1 MQETE
6 NDILKRVRKIE
17 IKTRGLSNEIFAGK
31 YHTAFRG
38 RGMSFSE
45 VREYRAGDD
54 VRDIDWNVTAR
65 SRTPH
70 IKVYEEERELTMMLL
85 VDVSGSRM
93 FGTTDRLKKNLQ
105 TEIAAVLAFS
115 ASENNDKV
123 GCIFF
128 SDRIEKFIP
137 PKKGRSH
144 ILAIIRELVGFEPQ
158 SRVTANAA
166 VTTAMASASTG
177 AMVKRITNDPCRHGP
192 PRASVRQRHRG
203 RPPQGRRRISEA
215 LRFLTNVTK
224 KHCTAFLLSD
234 FLDPGK
240 DRAAL
245 EDALKIASGK
255 HDLVGIRVSDPREA
269 ELPDVG
275 IVEIKDAETG
285 RKAWVDTSSA
295 RVREHYAH
303 VWQERSEAIL
313 SALKHHR
320 IDTAEVSTDGDY
332 VVELIKL
339 FKQR

>member
-54 VRDIDWNVTAR
+54 VRDIDWNVTA
-65 SRTPH
+65 
-70 IKVYEEERELTMMLL
+70 
-85 VDVSGSRM
+85 
-93 FGTTDRLKKNLQ
+93 
-105 TEIAAVLAFS
+105 
-115 ASENNDKV
+115 SENNDKV

-158 SRVTANAA
+158 SRGT
-166 VTTAMASASTG
+166 
-177 AMVKRITNDPCRHGP
+177 
-192 PRASVRQRHRG
+192 
-203 RPPQGRRRISEA
+203 RISEA

-240 DRAAL
+240 DRTAL

-275 IVEIKDAETG
+275 IVEMKDAETG

-295 RVREHYAH
+295 RVREHYAR
-303 VWQERSEAIL
+303 VWQERSAAIL

-320 IDTAEVSTDGDY
+320 IDTAEVSTDGD
-332 VVELIKL
+332 
-339 FKQR
+339 

>member
-1 MQETE
+1 
-6 NDILKRVRKIE
+6 
-17 IKTRGLSNEIFAGK
+17 
-31 YHTAFRG
+31 
-38 RGMSFSE
+38 
-45 VREYRAGDD
+45 
-54 VRDIDWNVTAR
+54 
-65 SRTPH
+65 
-70 IKVYEEERELTMMLL
+70 
-85 VDVSGSRM
+85 M

-158 SRVTANAA
+158 SRGT
-166 VTTAMASASTG
+166 
-177 AMVKRITNDPCRHGP
+177 
-192 PRASVRQRHRG
+192 
-203 RPPQGRRRISEA
+203 RISEA

-240 DRAAL
+240 DRTAL

-269 ELPDVG
+269 EPPRPGCGSTTPASGRSGAPPSSRRSNTTASTRPRYRPTG
-275 IVEIKDAETG
+275 ITSWNSSNYSNSDE
-285 RKAWVDTSSA
+285 VDP
-295 RVREHYAH
+295 
-303 VWQERSEAIL
+303 
-313 SALKHHR
+313 K
-320 IDTAEVSTDGDY
+320 
-332 VVELIKL
+332 
-339 FKQR
+339 